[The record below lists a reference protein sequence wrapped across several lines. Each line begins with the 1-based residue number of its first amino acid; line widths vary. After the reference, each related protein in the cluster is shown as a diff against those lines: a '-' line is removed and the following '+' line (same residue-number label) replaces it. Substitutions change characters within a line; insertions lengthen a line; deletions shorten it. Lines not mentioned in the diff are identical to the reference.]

1 MVWRIEFEAAAKKDL
16 SKLDKQA
23 ARRVIAFL
31 RERVAPLED
40 PRALG
45 AALKGPRFGNLWKYR
60 LGDYRIVARI
70 EDDLLLIL
78 VVRIGDR
85 KEVYR

>member
-45 AALKGPRFGNLWKYR
+45 AALKGPRFGDLWKYR

-70 EDDLLLIL
+70 ENDLLLIL

-85 KEVYR
+85 KEIYR